1 VKPAKIAGFTARAY
15 GAALVA
21 ARPRWDITV
30 MPIRPGMGISPQMC
44 AYPLWVAGERTW
56 ASTLAAVIAVTFA
69 FTTLTP
75 PQTAEAIISGDNA
88 FFGDAN
94 YPNWQVSLQD
104 KRADSVYEGH
114 SCGGALIDTRWVLSA
129 AHCFFTPEAPY
140 TRTLNVDNL
149 NILYGANCL
158 AGLDPVS
165 RNWSSGNLA
174 AGLNPRIDDLSE
186 FWCYP
191 AVIDPADPF
200 ALLSD
205 VDLGLVIGVDEIVL
219 HPDYVPGENEYDIA
233 LIKLNFDLDLTAP
246 NARAIA
252 LPREQASQ
260 GSAWPA
266 QGRAVLAS
274 GWGSLLAYPDGT
286 EDAGFLNPQLL
297 QRANLTIQNDSDDGS
312 CVDYGIGT
320 EFDIDIMVCAS
331 GPQQDVDDQR
341 LPAAYFTFT
350 QYGTGVDPAMDGC
363 QGDSGGPLAYREAG
377 VWYLVGVTSF
387 GRGCGDPDFPGVW
400 TRTTAFIPWITDV
413 TCEPSTAT
421 GGLVRRGLYCDTKR
435 PLGPGVLPPPE
446 FTLQFDANGGTCSV
460 TSSGRVV
467 VDRWVPVPS
476 EQDCSRPGFT
486 LVGFNPSADGSDPL
500 GFAPGALT
508 RVTGDN
514 TLYAIWVPV
523 IPVVQPAVQV
533 PQAVSIQGERA
544 GRRVVIR
551 GQSTGLAGQTVQV
564 QCRVRKQPVYRVC
577 GSVTVAADGSFVWSM
592 RQARRTLVFVT
603 AGQTRSDRVIV
614 PARRR

>member
-1 VKPAKIAGFTARAY
+1 
-15 GAALVA
+15 
-21 ARPRWDITV
+21 

-44 AYPLWVAGERTW
+44 AYPLWVVGVRTW
-56 ASTLAAVIAVTFA
+56 TSTLAAVIAVTFA

-88 FFGDAN
+88 LGIAAF
-94 YPNWQVSLQD
+94 PPWQVSLQD
-104 KRADSVYEGH
+104 AEEWPDNPYNGH
-114 SCGGALIDTRWVLSA
+114 SCGGAIIDTRWVLTA
-129 AHCFFTPEAPY
+129 AHCFFDEKGDEILTVA
-140 TRTLNVDNL
+140 NL
-149 NILYGANCL
+149 EILLGANCL
-158 AGLDPVS
+158 DGLNPFPADPEARVGW
-165 RNWSSGNLA
+165 RFGNLA
-174 AGLNPRIDDLSE
+174 GGLNPNDPKEKDARNDGLSA

-191 AVIDPADPF
+191 DDATDDTKLREGAF
-200 ALLSD
+200 T
-205 VDLGLVIGVDEIVL
+205 GFMIGVDQIVI
-219 HPDYVPGENEYDIA
+219 HPDYEPGENEHDIA
-233 LIKLNFDLDLTAP
+233 LIKLNYDVDLAGA

-266 QGRAVLAS
+266 QGRTVLAS
-274 GWGSLLAYPDGT
+274 GWGSLLAYPDSLAPGVKP
-286 EDAGFLNPQLL
+286 GFLNPQLL
-297 QRANLTIQNDSDDGS
+297 QRAGLTIRNNPSNSRCGS
-312 CVDYGIGT
+312 YAVGTELT
-320 EFDIDIMVCAS
+320 EFDIDIMVCAA
-331 GPQQDVDDQR
+331 GVQKAVGEQR
-341 LPAAYFTFT
+341 LPAPYFNFSK
-350 QYGTGVDPAMDGC
+350 YGLPPDPAMDGC
-363 QGDSGGPLAYREAG
+363 QGDSGGPLAIREG
-377 VWYLVGVTSF
+377 GTWYLVGVTSF
-387 GRGCGDPDFPGVW
+387 GRGCGDPDYPGVW

-421 GGLVRRGLYCDTKR
+421 GGLVGRGLYCDTKR

-544 GRRVVIR
+544 GRRVLIR
-551 GQSTGLAGQTVQV
+551 GQSTGLAGQTAQV
-564 QCRVRKQPVYRVC
+564 QCRVRKQPAYRVC

-603 AGQTRSDRVIV
+603 VGQTRSDRVIV